1 MPDSFDPSSPKPRRS
16 SERRRTSGAARKSPG
31 RRSPAKQKKPKTASL
46 IQVADDGAGQQL
58 SPVDLLKKEA
68 KTGIPGVAVST
79 VLHAV
84 ILLVMALFV
93 IRIDVDSEGPLS
105 FGWDV
110 EVEREKVKPTVM
122 VPVKIKSVVLAPKPT
137 PKTVVKTEPKVDGK
151 PKIARQVKPADVAK
165 SLALR
170 TPKRTMGKVGGT
182 GTKNSVEQAIKSGLE
197 WIKRQ
202 QKTGGNWQ
210 LHTGYPD
217 AGYSVLRT
225 DTGATAL
232 ALLAFLGD
240 GHTQNDGDYQ
250 DVVRK
255 GLKWLRSIQKQD
267 GDYHDHTELGRQ
279 TAFYAHSQ
287 ATIAIC
293 EAYALTG
300 DQELAASADRAV
312 QFLLN
317 SQHPIEGGWRYQPQ
331 DRDSMGD
338 LSVTGWGLMALNTAR
353 MAGIEVPP
361 EAFGRVSFFLDQVAT
376 RNGALYRY
384 LPSDPAGK
392 ASRAMTACGLLGR
405 QWLGWSKDD
414 PAMAEGVEWLL
425 RPEFAPQWADG
436 KRNIYEWYYVGQT
449 LHNLGGDRFKS
460 WFETVQNLIVEHQK
474 RRGSRKAPTDVAG
487 SWSPI
492 EPSGSVDEY
501 ANKAGRLY
509 MTAMC
514 LLVLETPVRHS
525 PIYADTMAE
534 PELQEDK

>member
-1 MPDSFDPSSPKPRRS
+1 MSDSPDPNSPKPRRS
-16 SERRRTSGAARKSPG
+16 SDRRRAGGTARKSAG
-31 RRSPAKQKKPKTASL
+31 RRPPSGRRKPKIPAF
-46 IQVADDGAGQQL
+46 IQVADDAGDKQQ
-58 SPVDLLKKEA
+58 SSVELLKKEA

-79 VLHAV
+79 AIHAV

-93 IRIDVDSEGPLS
+93 VRIDVDTEGPLS
-105 FGWDV
+105 FGWDY
-110 EVEREKVKPTVM
+110 EVEKKEEVTPTVM
-122 VPVKIKSVVLAPKPT
+122 APVKIQSVQLNQRPT
-137 PKTVVKTEPKVDGK
+137 PKVVEKTEPKVETK
-151 PKIARQVKPADVAK
+151 PKIGRPIQPADVAK

-170 TPKRTMGKVGGT
+170 TPKRTMGKDGGT
-182 GTKNSVEQAIKSGLE
+182 GSKNSVEQAIKSGLE
-197 WIKRQ
+197 WLKRQ

-250 DVVRK
+250 ETVRK
-255 GLKWLRSIQKQD
+255 GLKWLRGIQKPD

-300 DQELAASADRAV
+300 DTELAASAELAI

-317 SQHPIEGGWRYQPQ
+317 SQHPLEGGWRYQPQ
-331 DRDSMGD
+331 EKDSMGD

-376 RNGALYRY
+376 RDGALYRY
-384 LPSDPAGK
+384 LPSDPTGK

-405 QWLGWSKDD
+405 QWLGWSRDD
-414 PAMAEGVEWLL
+414 PAMVEGVDWLL
-425 RPEFAPQWADG
+425 RPEFAPQWSDG
-436 KRNIYEWYYVGQT
+436 KRNVYEWYYVAQT
-449 LHNLGGDRFKS
+449 LHNLGGERYKL
-460 WFETVQNLIVEHQK
+460 WFGNVQNLIVDSQK
-474 RRGSRKAPTDVAG
+474 RRGSRKAPDDVAG
-487 SWSPI
+487 SWSPV
-492 EPSGSVDEY
+492 EPSGSLDEY

-514 LLVLETPVRHS
+514 LLVLETPVRHA
-525 PIYADTMAE
+525 PIYPEPATP
-534 PELQEDK
+534 PEL

>member
-1 MPDSFDPSSPKPRRS
+1 MTDSSDPSSPKPRRS
-16 SERRRTSGAARKSPG
+16 SERRRASDAARKSG
-31 RRSPAKQKKPKTASL
+31 TRRPSAERRKPKTPSL
-46 IQVADDGAGQQL
+46 IQVADDAASQQR
-58 SPVDLLKKEA
+58 SSVELLKKEA
-68 KTGIPGVAVST
+68 KTGLPGVAVST

-93 IRIDVDSEGPLS
+93 VRIDVDTEGPLN
-105 FGWDV
+105 FGWDY
-110 EVEREKVKPTVM
+110 EVEKQKEEVTPTVM
-122 VPVKIKSVVLAPKPT
+122 APVKIQSVVLKPKPT
-137 PKTVVKTEPKVDGK
+137 PETVEKTEPEIDTK
-151 PKIARQVKPADVAK
+151 PKIVRQVKPADVAK
-165 SLALR
+165 SLTLR
-170 TPKRTMGKVGGT
+170 TPKRTMGKVDGD

-197 WIKRQ
+197 WLKRQ
-202 QKTGGNWQ
+202 QKSGGNWE
-210 LHTGYPD
+210 LHSGYPD

-240 GHTQNDGDYQ
+240 GHTQHDGDYQ
-250 DVVRK
+250 ETVRK
-255 GLKWLRSIQKQD
+255 GLKWLRGIQKPD

-300 DQELAASADRAV
+300 DQELAASADRAIE
-312 QFLLN
+312 FLLS

-331 DRDSMGD
+331 ERDSMGD

-353 MAGIEVPP
+353 MAGIDVPP

-376 RNGALYRY
+376 RDGARYRY
-384 LPSDPAGK
+384 LPSDPPGK

-414 PAMAEGVEWLL
+414 PAMVEGVDWLL
-425 RPEFAPQWADG
+425 RPEFAPQWTDG
-436 KRNIYEWYYVGQT
+436 KRNVYEWYYVGQT
-449 LHNLGGDRFKS
+449 LHNLGGDRFKR
-460 WFETVQNLIVEHQK
+460 WFGTVQDLIVDHQQ

-487 SWSPI
+487 SWNPLD
-492 EPSGSVDEY
+492 PSGSVDEY

-514 LLVLETPVRHS
+514 LLVLETPVRHA
-525 PIYADTMAE
+525 PIYPDTAPAG
-534 PELQEDK
+534 PEL

>member
-1 MPDSFDPSSPKPRRS
+1 MSDSPDPASRKPRRS
-16 SERRRTSGAARKSPG
+16 SDRRRAVGAARKSAG
-31 RRSPAKQKKPKTASL
+31 DRRSPERRKRKVPSL
-46 IQVADDGAGQQL
+46 IQVADDGAGQQR
-58 SPVDLLKKEA
+58 SPVELLKKEA

-79 VLHAV
+79 ALHAV
-84 ILLVMALFV
+84 ILLIMAAFV
-93 IRIDVDSEGPLS
+93 VQIDVDTEGPLN
-105 FGWDV
+105 FGWDY
-110 EVEREKVKPTVM
+110 EVEKKEEVEPTVM
-122 VPVKIKSVVLAPKPT
+122 APVKIQSVKLTPRAE
-137 PKTVVKTEPKVDGK
+137 PKTAEKIEPKVDTK
-151 PKIARQVKPADVAK
+151 PKIARAVKPVDVSK
-165 SLALR
+165 SLAMR

-197 WIKRQ
+197 WLKRQ

-250 DVVRK
+250 DTVRK
-255 GLKWLRSIQKQD
+255 GLKWLRGIQKPD

-300 DQELAASADRAV
+300 DQELAASAERAI

-317 SQHPIEGGWRYQPQ
+317 SQHPSEGGWRYQPQ
-331 DRDSMGD
+331 ERDSMGD

-353 MAGIEVPP
+353 MAGIEVPA
-361 EAFGRVSFFLDQVAT
+361 EAFGRISFFLDQVAS
-376 RNGALYRY
+376 RDGALYRY
-384 LPSDPAGK
+384 LPSDPSGK
-392 ASRAMTACGLLGR
+392 VSRAMTACGLLGR

-414 PAMAEGVEWLL
+414 PTMAEGVEWLL
-425 RPEFAPQWADG
+425 RPEFAPQWSAG
-436 KRNIYEWYYVGQT
+436 KRNVYEWYYVGQT
-449 LHNLGGDRFKS
+449 LHNLGGDRFKG
-460 WFETVQNLIVEHQK
+460 WFGTVQNLIVENQK
-474 RRGSRKAPTDVAG
+474 RRGSRKAPNDVAG
-487 SWSPI
+487 SWSPV
-492 EPSGSVDEY
+492 EPSGSGDEY

-514 LLVLETPVRHS
+514 LLVLETPVRHA
-525 PIYADTMAE
+525 PIYPQDEPE
-534 PELQEDK
+534 PEL

>member
-1 MPDSFDPSSPKPRRS
+1 MSDSPDPASPKPRRS
-16 SERRRTSGAARKSPG
+16 SDRRRAGSAARKSAG
-31 RRSPAKQKKPKTASL
+31 SRRSPERRKPKIPSL
-46 IQVADDGAGQQL
+46 IQAADDGAGQRQT
-58 SPVDLLKKEA
+58 PVELLKKEA
-68 KTGIPGVAVST
+68 KAGIPGVAVST
-79 VLHAV
+79 ALHAV
-84 ILLVMALFV
+84 ILLIMAAFV
-93 IRIDVDSEGPLS
+93 VQIDVDTEGPLN
-105 FGWDV
+105 FGWDY
-110 EVEREKVKPTVM
+110 EVEKKEEVEPTVMAPVKIQSVKPT
-122 VPVKIKSVVLAPKPT
+122 PSVE
-137 PKTVVKTEPKVDGK
+137 PKTVEKVEPKVDTK
-151 PKIARQVKPADVAK
+151 PKIARPVKPADVAN

-182 GTKNSVEQAIKSGLE
+182 GTKKSVEQAIKSGLE
-197 WIKRQ
+197 WLKRQ

-250 DVVRK
+250 STVRN
-255 GLKWLRSIQKQD
+255 GLKWLRGIQKPD

-300 DQELAASADRAV
+300 DQELAASAERAI

-317 SQHPIEGGWRYQPQ
+317 SQHPSEGGWRYQPQ
-331 DRDSMGD
+331 ERDSMGD

-353 MAGIEVPP
+353 MAGIEVPD
-361 EAFGRVSFFLDQVAT
+361 EAFGRVSVFLDRVAS
-376 RNGALYRY
+376 RDGALYRY
-384 LPSDPAGK
+384 LPSDPSGK
-392 ASRAMTACGLLGR
+392 VSRAMTACGLLGR
-405 QWLGWSKDD
+405 QWLGWTKDD

-425 RPEFAPQWADG
+425 RPEFAPQWSAG

-449 LHNLGGDRFKS
+449 LHNLGGDRFKG
-460 WFETVQNLIVEHQK
+460 WFGTVQNLIVDNQK
-474 RRGSRKAPTDVAG
+474 RRGSRKAPNDVAG
-487 SWSPI
+487 SWSPV
-492 EPSGSVDEY
+492 EPSGSADEY
-501 ANKAGRLY
+501 AIKAGRLY

-514 LLVLETPVRHS
+514 LLVLETPVRHA
-525 PIYADTMAE
+525 PIYPEAE
-534 PELQEDK
+534 SLPEL

>member
-1 MPDSFDPSSPKPRRS
+1 MSDPSDPTSPKPRRS
-16 SERRRTSGAARKSPG
+16 SDRRRAGAARKSPG
-31 RRSPAKQKKPKTASL
+31 NRQASRKKKPKIPTL
-46 IQVADDGAGQQL
+46 IQVADDQSGHQP
-58 SPVDLLKKEA
+58 SPVELLKKEA

-93 IRIDVDSEGPLS
+93 VRIDVDTEGPLN
-105 FGWDV
+105 FGWDY
-110 EVEREKVKPTVM
+110 EVEKNEEEVKPTVM
-122 VPVKIKSVVLAPKPT
+122 APVKIQSVQLT
-137 PKTVVKTEPKVDGK
+137 PKAEPKTAEKIEPKVETK
-151 PKIARQVKPADVAK
+151 PKVARVVKPADVTK
-165 SLALR
+165 SLVLR

-197 WIKRQ
+197 WLKRQ
-202 QKTGGNWQ
+202 QKSGGNWQ

-255 GLKWLRSIQKQD
+255 GLKWLRGIQMPD

-300 DQELAASADRAV
+300 DQELAASAERAI
-312 QFLLN
+312 QFLLS
-317 SQHPIEGGWRYQPQ
+317 SQHPLEGGWRYQPQ
-331 DRDSMGD
+331 EKDSMGD

-353 MAGIEVPP
+353 MAGIDVPS
-361 EAFGRVSFFLDQVAT
+361 EAFGQVSYFLDQVAS

-384 LPSDPAGK
+384 LPSDPPGK
-392 ASRAMTACGLLGR
+392 VSRAMTACGLLGR
-405 QWLGWSKDD
+405 QWLGWSHDD
-414 PAMAEGVEWLL
+414 PAMTEGVDWLL
-425 RPEFAPQWADG
+425 RPEFAPQWTNG

-449 LHNLGGDRFKS
+449 LHNLGGDRFKR
-460 WFETVQNLIVEHQK
+460 WFGTVQNLIVDNQK

-487 SWSPI
+487 SWSPV

-514 LLVLETPVRHS
+514 LLVLETPVRHA
-525 PIYADTMAE
+525 PIYTETAPAE
-534 PELQEDK
+534 PEL